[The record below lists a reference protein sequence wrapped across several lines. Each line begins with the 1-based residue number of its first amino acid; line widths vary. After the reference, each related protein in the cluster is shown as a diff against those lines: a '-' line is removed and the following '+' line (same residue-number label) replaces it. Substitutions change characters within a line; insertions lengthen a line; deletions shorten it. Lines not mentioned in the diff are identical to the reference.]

1 MAKDINSI
9 FFDITP
15 EIEELAL
22 KCETNNAIDKE
33 LYTKYEVKRGLRDLN
48 GKGVLAGLTNISD
61 VCATKIVDGVS
72 VPCAGNLYYRGYNI
86 KDLVSGFLEAKHF
99 GFEEIAYLLL
109 FGELPNQKELE
120 NFKDMIADRRMLP
133 PNFVRDVIMKAPS
146 RDMMNSITR
155 SILQLY
161 SYDDKADDTSIP
173 NVLRQSLNLISQ
185 FPMLMVYSYLAY
197 NYRMGEDLY
206 IYAPKKELSMAE
218 NILMMLREDRQYTE
232 LEAKILDMALV
243 LHMDHGGGNNSTF
256 TTHVVTS
263 SGTDTYSTIAAAMA
277 SLKGPKHGGANVKV
291 TQMFEDMKTQL
302 TDWQDDDQIR
312 AYLEALL
319 EKRAFDKRGLIYG
332 MGHAI
337 YSVSDPRAEIFKKFV
352 KQLAYEKGH
361 EAEYVLYE
369 KVEKMAPE
377 IISERR
383 KMYKGVNANVDFYS
397 GLVYSMLDLPPA
409 LYTPIFAAAR
419 IVGWSAH
426 RIEELVNADK
436 IIRPLI
442 KAQKAG
448 MDVNA
453 NQLES
458 HLLSGGRVDNVVDA
472 LIAAHRANLDLSFER
487 AAAIDLAG
495 RNVFEAVKMSVT
507 PKIIETPWISAVAID
522 GIEVKVIAKVT
533 VRANL
538 SRLVG
543 GAGEETIIARVGE
556 GIVTTVGSSQ
566 SHKSVLENPDLI
578 SRTVLSKGLDNGTA
592 FEILSIDIAD
602 VDIGRNI
609 GAHLQI
615 QQAEAD
621 KQIAQAKAEER
632 RATAIAKEQEM
643 RAEVEHMKAKV
654 VEAEAEVPRAMAEAL
669 RSGNLGVMDYYRMQN
684 VQADTA
690 MKNNVGNTDLSKVFH
705 KEQCIETKDN

>member
-1 MAKDINSI
+1 MTKNNP
-9 FFDITP
+9 FCEITP
-15 EIEELAL
+15 ELEHLSELSA
-22 KCETNNAIDKE
+22 KCSVIDPE
-33 LYTKYEVKRGLRDLN
+33 LYSKYDVKRGLRDIN
-48 GKGVLAGLTNISD
+48 GKGVLVGLTEISD
-61 VCATKIVDGVS
+61 VCSTKIVDGVS
-72 VPCAGNLYYRGYNI
+72 HPADGELYYRGYNV
-86 KDLVSGFLEAKHF
+86 KDIIAGIDENSHF
-99 GFEEIAYLLL
+99 GFEECTYLLL
-109 FGELPNQKELE
+109 FGSLPTKDELKEFT
-120 NFKDMIADRRMLP
+120 NMLSKYRTLP
-133 PNFVRDVIMKAPS
+133 TSFVRDIIMKAPS
-146 RDMMNSITR
+146 RDMMNTLAR
-155 SILQLY
+155 SVLTLY
-161 SYDDKADDTSIP
+161 SYDESADDISIP

-426 RIEELVNADK
+426 RLEELKNVDK
-436 IIRPLI
+436 IIRPAYKPLAPYREYI
-442 KAQKAG
+442 K
-448 MDVNA
+448 
-453 NQLES
+453 
-458 HLLSGGRVDNVVDA
+458 
-472 LIAAHRANLDLSFER
+472 LDDR
-487 AAAIDLAG
+487 
-495 RNVFEAVKMSVT
+495 
-507 PKIIETPWISAVAID
+507 
-522 GIEVKVIAKVT
+522 
-533 VRANL
+533 
-538 SRLVG
+538 
-543 GAGEETIIARVGE
+543 
-556 GIVTTVGSSQ
+556 
-566 SHKSVLENPDLI
+566 
-578 SRTVLSKGLDNGTA
+578 
-592 FEILSIDIAD
+592 
-602 VDIGRNI
+602 
-609 GAHLQI
+609 
-615 QQAEAD
+615 
-621 KQIAQAKAEER
+621 
-632 RATAIAKEQEM
+632 
-643 RAEVEHMKAKV
+643 
-654 VEAEAEVPRAMAEAL
+654 
-669 RSGNLGVMDYYRMQN
+669 
-684 VQADTA
+684 
-690 MKNNVGNTDLSKVFH
+690 
-705 KEQCIETKDN
+705 